1 MRKINKEILF
11 TLQKV
16 AAANPYDNA
25 KVAAAVVR
33 NNKIIAIGIN
43 SKKSHPL
50 AARFGKNE
58 QAIFLH
64 AEVAAIKNAL
74 REVDNVE
81 DLEKME
87 MYICRVKKPRPFSKK
102 WVWGIAKPCD
112 GCQRAIA
119 EFGLR
124 RVVYTTD
131 VTGTYEVM

>member
-16 AAANPYDNA
+16 ASANPSYNA
-25 KVAAAVVR
+25 KVAAAIVR
-33 NNKIIAIGIN
+33 NNKIVAIGIN
-43 SKKSHPL
+43 SMKSHPM
-50 AARFGKNE
+50 AARFSKND

-74 REVDNVE
+74 REVEVE

-87 MYICRVKKPRPFSKK
+87 LYICRVKKPKPFSKK
-102 WVWGIAKPCD
+102 WVWGLAKPCI

-119 EFGLR
+119 EFGLK

-131 VTGTYEVM
+131 ETGTYEVM

>member
-1 MRKINKEILF
+1 MRKINKDILI
-11 TLQKV
+11 TLEKV
-16 AAANPYDNA
+16 AAANPSDNA

-33 NNKIIAIGIN
+33 NNRIVSIGIN
-43 SKKSHPL
+43 ANKSHPM
-50 AARFGKNE
+50 AAKFGKNE

-64 AEVAAIKNAL
+64 AEIAAIKNAL
-74 REVDNVE
+74 KEVDVD

-87 MYICRVKKPRPFSKK
+87 MYVVRVKKPKPFSKK
-102 WVWGIAKPCD
+102 WVWGLAKPCV

-131 VTGTYEVM
+131 EHGTYEVM

>member
-16 AAANPYDNA
+16 ASANPSDNA
-25 KVAAAVVR
+25 KVAAAIVR
-33 NNKIIAIGIN
+33 NNKIVAIGIN
-43 SKKSHPL
+43 SMKSHPM
-50 AARFGKNE
+50 AARFSKNE

-74 REVDNVE
+74 REIEVT

-87 MYICRVKKPRPFSKK
+87 MYICRVKKPKPFSKR
-102 WVWGIAKPCD
+102 WVWGLAKPCI

-119 EFGLR
+119 EFGLK

>member
-16 AAANPYDNA
+16 AAANPSDNA
-25 KVAAAVVR
+25 KVAAAIVR
-33 NNKIIAIGIN
+33 NNKIVAIGIN
-43 SKKSHPL
+43 SMKSHPM
-50 AARFGKNE
+50 AARFSKNE

-74 REVDNVE
+74 REIEVT

-87 MYICRVKKPRPFSKK
+87 MYICRVKKPKPFSKR
-102 WVWGIAKPCD
+102 WVWGLAKPCI

-119 EFGLR
+119 EFGLK

-131 VTGTYEVM
+131 VTGTYEIM

>member
-1 MRKINKEILF
+1 M
-11 TLQKV
+11 
-16 AAANPYDNA
+16 
-25 KVAAAVVR
+25 
-33 NNKIIAIGIN
+33 
-43 SKKSHPL
+43 KSHPM
-50 AARFGKNE
+50 AARFSKNE

-74 REVDNVE
+74 REIEVT

-87 MYICRVKKPRPFSKK
+87 MYICRVKKPKPFSKR
-102 WVWGIAKPCD
+102 WVWGLAKPCI

-119 EFGLR
+119 EFGLK

>member
-16 AAANPYDNA
+16 AAANPSDNA
-25 KVAAAVVR
+25 KVAAAIVR
-33 NNKIIAIGIN
+33 NNKIVAIGIN
-43 SKKSHPL
+43 SMKSHPM
-50 AARFGKNE
+50 AARFSKNE

-74 REVDNVE
+74 REIEVT

-87 MYICRVKKPRPFSKK
+87 MYICRVKKPKPFSKR
-102 WVWGIAKPCD
+102 WVWGLAKPCI

-119 EFGLR
+119 EFGLK